1 MVFVE
6 VLLVWVDSG
15 ILVSE
20 DGWLW
25 LWMGILEGI
34 TGGGFGFCF
43 CGFGFWMAL
52 VVFVLAFASGLFLFL
67 VTGWDNRG
75 YGRMMVDCFTYIL
88 CIDKH
93 TQKSIKSYT

>member
-1 MVFVE
+1 M
-6 VLLVWVDSG
+6 
-15 ILVSE
+15 
-20 DGWLW
+20 
-25 LWMGILEGI
+25 WMGGFC
-34 TGGGFGFCF
+34 GFGFCF
-43 CGFGFWMAL
+43 CFGFWMAL

-75 YGRMMVDCFTYIL
+75 YRIPVDCFIYIL